1 MRLGT
6 VLGALLL
13 STPSLAMA
21 DEPSSAPVKL
31 APLEEIGIATASI
44 GGVGVVAGAILL
56 GVGLDAPR
64 WRHYPPGQLADET
77 IIASVLMAG
86 GAVFVGVGIP
96 LALIGKAQRERAQV
110 SLVPGIGGATLVGT
124 F

>member
-1 MRLGT
+1 MRLGP
-6 VLGALLL
+6 VLAALLVSL
-13 STPSLAMA
+13 PSLATA
-21 DEPSSAPVKL
+21 EEPASAPVKL

-64 WRHYPPGQLADET
+64 WRHYPPGQIADET
-77 IIASVLMAG
+77 IIAGTLMAG
-86 GAVFVGVGIP
+86 GAVLVGVGIP
-96 LALIGKAQRERAQV
+96 LALVGKAGRERAQV
-110 SLVPGIGGATLVGT
+110 ALVPSFGGAIVVGT